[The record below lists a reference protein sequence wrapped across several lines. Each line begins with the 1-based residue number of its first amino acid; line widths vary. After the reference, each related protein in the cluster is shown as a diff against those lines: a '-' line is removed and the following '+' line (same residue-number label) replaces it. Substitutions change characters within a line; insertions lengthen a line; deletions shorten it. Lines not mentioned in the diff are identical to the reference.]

1 MMERVKL
8 DQNKVK
14 GRFIYHFFKRTLD
27 IVASA
32 CALIILSPLFL
43 VLAIL
48 KMVVQLSIRKSESV
62 RMVNHL
68 KCISFVR

>member
-1 MMERVKL
+1 MERVKL

-14 GRFIYHFFKRTLD
+14 GCFIYHFFKRTLD

-48 KMVVQLSIRKSESV
+48 IRHEDGGPAFYSQERIGKDG
-62 RMVNHL
+62 RPFN
-68 KCISFVR
+68 